1 MGRAR
6 EDNYA
11 TPDLANS
18 AAVDS
23 DNGNVEEVSL
33 VPDSTVNQAVALS
46 LRPANIPHAP
56 SFKCQAS
63 GRKFDNTGDGIR
75 DAWVEIT
82 RARTED
88 DFKQAWKRIE
98 DEFPDQRAIID
109 YLKATYIPFREQFM
123 EYAVC
128 NYRNYGI
135 KVTSWVESSHYE
147 LKSHL
152 RNRFADLHQ
161 LQTYIKEM
169 LLNRR
174 QAYHTKF
181 HHEMS
186 LRRVTWDRHP
196 VLWEIIAKV
205 SWQALEMI
213 HAQVVLA
220 VNELQG
226 KEPPKPC
233 TRRLQH

>member
-1 MGRAR
+1 MKNVILNIKWKWNGSLDGCEIIGRAR

-11 TPDLANS
+11 TPDLTNA

-23 DNGNVEEVSL
+23 DNSNVEEVSL
-33 VPDSTVNQAVALS
+33 VSDSTVNQAVALS
-46 LRPANIPHAP
+46 LRPADIPHAP

-88 DFKQAWKRIE
+88 DFKQAWKQME

-109 YLKATYIPFREQFM
+109 YLNAIYIPFREQFI

-128 NYRNYGI
+128 NYCNYGI
-135 KVTSWVESSHYE
+135 KVTSRVESSHYE
-147 LKSHL
+147 LKLYL

-174 QAYHTKF
+174 QAYHIKF
-181 HHEMS
+181 HYKMS
-186 LRRVTWDRHP
+186 RRRVTWDRHP
-196 VLWEIIAKV
+196 VLWEIIAK
-205 SWQALEMI
+205 
-213 HAQVVLA
+213 
-220 VNELQG
+220 G
-226 KEPPKPC
+226 KEPPKPY
-233 TRRLQH
+233 TRRL